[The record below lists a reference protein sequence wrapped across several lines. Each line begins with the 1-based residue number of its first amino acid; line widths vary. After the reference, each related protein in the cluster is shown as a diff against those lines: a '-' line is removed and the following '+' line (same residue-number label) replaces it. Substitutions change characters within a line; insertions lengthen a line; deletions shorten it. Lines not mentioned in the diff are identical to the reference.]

1 MQLLKLTDQKPAKF
15 YGLASDWSILT
26 IAKPM
31 HPAIGCGVPQAHRE
45 TQGWRLSLGIIL
57 PCVKMCR
64 RSQATQGN
72 FQCHND
78 VGSLY
83 TQETTTA
90 QLKSHYRFPG
100 CLVILTEDSDTFKSL
115 GKGVL

>member
-1 MQLLKLTDQKPAKF
+1 MYYCTL
-15 YGLASDWSILT
+15 
-26 IAKPM
+26 
-31 HPAIGCGVPQAHRE
+31 CENVPY
-45 TQGWRLSLGIIL
+45 
-57 PCVKMCR
+57 

-90 QLKSHYRFPG
+90 QLKSHYCFPG
-100 CLVILTEDSDTFKSL
+100 CLVILTEDIVILSR
-115 GKGVL
+115 V